1 MICTSNKI
9 QFPSSPFPLK
19 EKNYFAHNFDELDE
33 CSDIIPSTQTAQAL
47 GKLLI
52 FYWWPR
58 LSKHNKN
65 RPSVIVC
72 WKSRWQSE
80 AKLHPAV
87 WNFKLHQFEALL
99 VPRAR
104 FPLKWRRQGEANPL
118 FLGWLAVVVD
128 FLQFVWCCDLRDE
141 KEIGYF
147 LLQVPEYDPGE
158 WKTREVFGSL
168 VSH

>member
-1 MICTSNKI
+1 MSLMNVWI
-9 QFPSSPFPLK
+9 SSEAP
-19 EKNYFAHNFDELDE
+19 
-33 CSDIIPSTQTAQAL
+33 TAQAL

-65 RPSVIVC
+65 RPNVIAR

-99 VPRAR
+99 MPQAR

-118 FLGWLAVVVD
+118 FLCSLAVAAD
-128 FLQFVWCCDLRDE
+128 FLQFLWCCDLRDE
-141 KEIGYF
+141 REMGYF
-147 LLQVPEYDPGE
+147 LLQVPEYDPGV
-158 WKTREVFGSL
+158 WKNKRSPWAPSISLTQTPWFGAYHFKTIRTSL
-168 VSH
+168 

>member
-1 MICTSNKI
+1 MICTSNKNPDSPL
-9 QFPSSPFPLK
+9 PSQLK

-33 CSDIIPSTQTAQAL
+33 CSDIIPSLQIAQAL

-52 FYWWPR
+52 FYWWTW

-65 RPSVIVC
+65 IFGVVAR

-99 VPRAR
+99 VPQAR
-104 FPLKWRRQGEANPL
+104 FPLKWRRQERRTLYSWIVWQWLLNGAPL
-118 FLGWLAVVVD
+118 SMMLGSQETGRKCATSVPSSRVRWG
-128 FLQFVWCCDLRDE
+128 DE
-141 KEIGYF
+141 RPK
-147 LLQVPEYDPGE
+147 
-158 WKTREVFGSL
+158 KCL
-168 VSH
+168 VL